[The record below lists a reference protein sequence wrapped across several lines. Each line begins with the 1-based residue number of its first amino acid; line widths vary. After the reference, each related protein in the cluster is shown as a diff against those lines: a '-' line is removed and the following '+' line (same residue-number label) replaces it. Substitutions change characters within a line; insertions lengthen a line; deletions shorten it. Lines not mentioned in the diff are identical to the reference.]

1 MEMFMFGKKKH
12 SWSWL
17 ALRSLLVSGV
27 IYWISRLFLR
37 TVEKQ
42 SNRSFNKKKA
52 KRDRANSDEL
62 FI

>member
-1 MEMFMFGKKKH
+1 MFGKKKR

-17 ALRSLLVSGV
+17 ALGSLLVSGI
-27 IYWISRLFLR
+27 IYWISRFFLR

-42 SNRSFNKKKA
+42 SNRSAFKKRPKNA
-52 KRDRANSDEL
+52 GQGSEEL